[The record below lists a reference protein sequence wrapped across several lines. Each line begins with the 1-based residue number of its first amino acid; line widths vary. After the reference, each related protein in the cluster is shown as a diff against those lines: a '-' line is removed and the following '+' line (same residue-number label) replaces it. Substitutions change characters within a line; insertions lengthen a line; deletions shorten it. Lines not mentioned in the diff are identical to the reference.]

1 MINLENRIINKINS
15 DYIQNLPLDSAIEH
29 IPREQPISS
38 FSPKQMSD
46 FESLFHT
53 EYNYFI
59 TVECEN
65 ILSKETIE
73 VGEDNI
79 LTIKQSPS
87 AYRIKNLS
95 FNYTSA
101 LIFIGMYYHED
112 VQVLVKENFKPAKI
126 NTLYFSFSFFALVIL
141 VYVFFWIDLPNKL
154 LLMLVIGLGFCCL
167 TYMYESLKALLPKQQ
182 KKKMEETHFH
192 IAGYLAAHLQDFV
205 DAKFKLDE
213 QTN

>member
-1 MINLENRIINKINS
+1 MNLENRIINKINS
-15 DYIQNLPLDSAIEH
+15 EYIQNLPLDSAIEH

-46 FESLFHT
+46 FESLIHT

-73 VGEDNI
+73 VSEDNI

-101 LIFIGMYYHED
+101 LIFIGTYYHDD

-126 NTLYFSFSFFALVIL
+126 NTLYFSFSFFALAIL
-141 VYVFFWIDLPNKL
+141 VYVFFWIDLPNN
-154 LLMLVIGLGFCCL
+154 
-167 TYMYESLKALLPKQQ
+167 
-182 KKKMEETHFH
+182 FH
-192 IAGYLAAHLQDFV
+192 LC
-205 DAKFKLDE
+205 
-213 QTN
+213 